1 MLLMILKFMNNTW
14 GWSGTVTGIV
24 GGLLVALNFEY
35 SKFGYI
41 FFMVSAIS
49 WIIQGAKND
58 DNSLVLLNVVF
69 VFVNTLGIYR
79 WFF

>member
-1 MLLMILKFMNNTW
+1 MLLTILKFMNNTW

-49 WIIQGAKND
+49 WIIQGAKNN

>member
-1 MLLMILKFMNNTW
+1 M
-14 GWSGTVTGIV
+14 
-24 GGLLVALNFEY
+24 VALNFNY

-49 WIIQGAKND
+49 WIIQGSKNN

-69 VFVNTLGIYR
+69 VFVNTLGIYH

>member
-1 MLLMILKFMNNTW
+1 MLLTILKFMNNTW